1 MDCSARKAESSEPR
15 AGLFLG
21 RPEAEPSNRA
31 PVARGV
37 WGSTRAFFHTLGERL
52 APELIRDGLVFLRQ
66 ASAIL
71 GDAKA
76 TGRSDPRRK

>member
-1 MDCSARKAESSEPR
+1 MLVE
-15 AGLFLG
+15 
-21 RPEAEPSNRA
+21 
-31 PVARGV
+31 RG
-37 WGSTRAFFHTLGERL
+37 RAFFHTLGERL